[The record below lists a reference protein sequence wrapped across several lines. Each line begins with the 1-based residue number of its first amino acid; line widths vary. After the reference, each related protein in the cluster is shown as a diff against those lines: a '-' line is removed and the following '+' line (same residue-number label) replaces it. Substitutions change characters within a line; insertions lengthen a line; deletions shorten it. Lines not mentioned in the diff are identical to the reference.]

1 MNFRFSIFDSRLG
14 RAPCGAGARW
24 GLKPRIENPKSK
36 IQSAFTLI
44 EVLVALSIFALA
56 AVVLGSSYL
65 NVLTSYEVLSRG
77 MQINEDIAFAR
88 QQVLR
93 ESDRKKLEQGG
104 EFDTAGGRRARWSV
118 EIASTLMP
126 DVFTVVFTCEITEAS
141 RPEAEKT
148 AQTFTLLRPT
158 WSIEAAERGKLK
170 EDVKTRIA
178 EVQGKKKT

>member
-1 MNFRFSIFDSRLG
+1 MMSPRQLPARG
-14 RAPCGAGARW
+14 RRG
-24 GLKPRIENPKSK
+24 
-36 IQSAFTLI
+36 FTLV

-118 EIASTLMP
+118 DISSTLIP
-126 DVFTVVFTCEITEAS
+126 DVFIVAFTCEITDPA

-148 AQTFTLLRPT
+148 SQNFTLLRPT
-158 WSIEAAERGKLK
+158 WSVDVAERGKLK

-178 EVQGKKKT
+178 EVQGKKQP

>member
-1 MNFRFSIFDSRLG
+1 MNFRFSIFNSRLDRSS
-14 RAPCGAGARW
+14 RAPAARRR
-24 GLKPRIENPKSK
+24 LKSK
-36 IQSAFTLI
+36 IENLKPKTHSAFTLI

-104 EFDTAGGRRARWSV
+104 EFDTAGGRRARWGV

-126 DVFTVVFTCEITEAS
+126 DVFTVAFTCEITDPS
-141 RPEAEKT
+141 RPQAEKT
-148 AQTFTLLRPT
+148 VQTFTLLRPT
-158 WSIEAAERGKLK
+158 WSVDAAERGKLK

>member
-1 MNFRFSIFDSRLG
+1 MNSRANISG
-14 RAPCGAGARW
+14 KARR
-24 GLKPRIENPKSK
+24 G
-36 IQSAFTLI
+36 FTLI

-56 AVVLGSSYL
+56 VVALGSAYL

-104 EFDTAGGRRARWSV
+104 DFETTSGRRAKWGV

-126 DVFTVVFTCEITEAS
+126 DVFTVVFTCEINEPS

-148 AQTFTLLRPT
+148 TQTFTLLRPT
-158 WSIEAAERGKLK
+158 WSVDAGERGKLK
-170 EDVKTRIA
+170 EEVKTRIA